1 MCSKVTYVTLLHT
14 TNKNNINQN
23 QTKETMKQHL
33 TIPVALIAGVIVA
46 MIFTNTLDVMLQKN
60 TLNLLL
66 PIVITLYF
74 CKDLKKTDFITKA

>member
-1 MCSKVTYVTLLHT
+1 
-14 TNKNNINQN
+14 
-23 QTKETMKQHL
+23 MKQHL

-74 CKDLKKTDFITKA
+74 CKDLKKTDFTSKA